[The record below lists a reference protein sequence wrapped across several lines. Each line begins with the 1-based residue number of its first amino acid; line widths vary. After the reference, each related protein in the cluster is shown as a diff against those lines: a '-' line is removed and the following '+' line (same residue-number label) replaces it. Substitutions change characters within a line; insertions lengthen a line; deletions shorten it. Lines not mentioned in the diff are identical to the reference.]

1 MKKSEKH
8 LKEKYSNFGPTF
20 AQEKLKEIDEIKI
33 NKETIRQI
41 MVKIGLW
48 KIKSRKMV
56 KTKHFWRARKD
67 NFGEMIQFDGSY
79 HCWFGEFKTC
89 LLCSIDDSLGLCPS
103 KANEFL
109 VKYIPKFN
117 ERFVVVPQK
126 KTDLYKEI
134 SGIVKEKLP

>member
-48 KIKSRKMV
+48 KIKSRKRV
-56 KTKHFWRARKD
+56 RTKHFWRARKD
-67 NFGEMIQFDGSY
+67 NFGEMQQFDGSY
-79 HCWFGEFKTC
+79 HRWFGDFETC
-89 LLCSIDDSLGLCPS
+89 LLLSVDGATGKITHAKFDY
-103 KANEFL
+103 NEEVIAVFKFWL
-109 VKYIPKFN
+109 EYI
-117 ERFVVVPQK
+117 
-126 KTDLYKEI
+126 
-134 SGIVKEKLP
+134 